1 MPAILVFAL
10 LCSCNGNLDYDTS
23 KGINTEMTLFQE
35 EISVPIGSIG
45 PLTIGS
51 ALDRLNTVP
60 GIGSM
65 VSQLIQVGED
75 GYLRMDDKGSILRI
89 TAAMSNGFGGTMAY
103 SSLPLKANNK
113 VATIGLTYDL

>member
-60 GIGSM
+60 GIGNF
-65 VSQLIQVGED
+65 
-75 GYLRMDDKGSILRI
+75 RI